1 MSNSIVVRHSTA
13 SLSEGH
19 EEVLTCACLQGGL
32 YSSIIDDVISA
43 ARADFQEE
51 GVDEATLQD
60 FRNVSPPF
68 VTCLDREC
76 GDHGYERHRD

>member
-1 MSNSIVVRHSTA
+1 MGLLPTMSNSIVVRHVTSIA
-13 SLSEGH
+13 KAG
-19 EEVLTCACLQGGL
+19 EEVLTCAFLQGGL

-60 FRNVSPPF
+60 FRNVSLHSSP
-68 VTCLDREC
+68 V
-76 GDHGYERHRD
+76 